1 MNSGKTDIL
10 AEKRKH
16 LGQMLMAINI
26 YCRRERLLDL
36 DLRCLSQE
44 AVDRIGNELVDLYVE
59 RVGALQTNTPPKSG
73 ARSDLGPGEAS
84 GRSRYR

>member
-1 MNSGKTDIL
+1 MNSEKTDIL

-59 RVGALQTNTPPKSG
+59 RVGALQANTPPKSG
-73 ARSDLGPGEAS
+73 ARPFGGSGETTS
-84 GRSRYR
+84 LSRYR